1 MPYQKGLKKGTKI
14 TSEPIR
20 KQKDIKAITRLLKSH
35 PRDYLLWT
43 LGINNGLRSNDLVR
57 LKYNQ
62 VAELKAGAV
71 VKIIET
77 KTGKENIL
85 VINKSVHKALQLY
98 VQEIKPEPEDYLFK
112 SRKGSGH
119 ISSQTVGRMVRS
131 WASAINLKG
140 QYGAHTLRKTFGY
153 QQRMTFG
160 AGYEI
165 LCKRYN
171 HSSPAITMRYLGIE
185 DREVCDL
192 LMNEIG

>member
-1 MPYQKGLKKGTKI
+1 MPHQNGLKKGTKI

-20 KQKDIKAITRLLKSH
+20 KQKDIKAITRLLKSR
-35 PRDYLLWT
+35 PSLLWT

-57 LKYNQ
+57 LKYSQ
-62 VAELKAGAV
+62 VAELKPGAV

-85 VINKSVHKALQLY
+85 VINKSVHRALQVY

-112 SRKGSGH
+112 SRKGNGH

-131 WASAINLKG
+131 WAEAINLKG

-153 QQRMTFG
+153 QQRVTFG

-185 DREVCDL
+185 DQEVCDL
-192 LMNEIG
+192 LMNEVG